1 MEQSA
6 FESYLI
12 ANDIKH
18 IGITRFQSPLGVEV
32 TLEELLHSYSFKGF
46 NDGFN
51 GKPLEFITDPKE
63 SLIILPKT
71 GGIKYTSEAKE
82 VLLPRFEYI
91 REYALGK
98 SARY

>member
-12 ANDIKH
+12 ANEIKP
-18 IGITRFQSPLGVEV
+18 IGITRFQSPTGVEV
-32 TLEELLHSYSFKGF
+32 TLEQLLGSYSFKGF

-51 GKPLEFITDPKE
+51 GKPMEIIQDPKE

-71 GGIKYTSEAKE
+71 GRVKYTSEAKE

-91 REYALGK
+91 
-98 SARY
+98 